1 MVEFKTKF
9 DAQMV
14 EIMKSEN
21 YRKTRKVFVWISCL
35 FVALGALF
43 ILFAI
48 TEWKSN
54 HEEAM
59 GDLGFGAFMI
69 FAGVFYY
76 FFIKFV
82 ANKTQKR
89 EMESMTLMGSDTE
102 EVYKFDEDKLFI
114 FTNKGDD
121 YRSAIEATYKY
132 IDNIVE
138 ADDYYVLYISK
149 IQCHVLQKKDIVS
162 GSIEE
167 LNKIFEKHFT
177 GDKYKKLLKK
187 N

>member
-1 MVEFKTKF
+1 MIEFKTKF

-59 GDLGFGAFMI
+59 GDFGFGAFMI

-82 ANKTQKR
+82 HKALSIK
-89 EMESMTLMGSDTE
+89 ESC
-102 EVYKFDEDKLFI
+102 KQ
-114 FTNKGDD
+114 
-121 YRSAIEATYKY
+121 
-132 IDNIVE
+132 
-138 ADDYYVLYISK
+138 ISF
-149 IQCHVLQKKDIVS
+149 CH
-162 GSIEE
+162 
-167 LNKIFEKHFT
+167 
-177 GDKYKKLLKK
+177 LL
-187 N
+187 